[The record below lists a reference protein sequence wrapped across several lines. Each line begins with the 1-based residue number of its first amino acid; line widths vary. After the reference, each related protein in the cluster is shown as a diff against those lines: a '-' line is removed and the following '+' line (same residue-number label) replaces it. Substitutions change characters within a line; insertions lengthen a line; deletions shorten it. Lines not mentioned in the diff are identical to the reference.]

1 MHHML
6 NNKFTP
12 TSSAGGFLT
21 PLSQVMSLVSYLQS
35 VERLRKYL
43 KAQAFKFLLAQTDR
57 QLALLKISIEAGIL
71 LCGNGFHAM
80 MVARTRRS

>member
-1 MHHML
+1 MGLDLHMGYCY
-6 NNKFTP
+6 P
-12 TSSAGGFLT
+12 
-21 PLSQVMSLVSYLQS
+21 
-35 VERLRKYL
+35 
-43 KAQAFKFLLAQTDR
+43 DR

>member
-1 MHHML
+1 MHHMQ

-43 KAQAFKFLLAQTDR
+43 KAQAFKFLLGQM
-57 QLALLKISIEAGIL
+57 KS
-71 LCGNGFHAM
+71 GFHWPQIEIQPTTGAI
-80 MVARTRRS
+80 VE

>member
-1 MHHML
+1 L
-6 NNKFTP
+6 GIGTAATNGINL
-12 TSSAGGFLT
+12 AN
-21 PLSQVMSLVSYLQS
+21 
-35 VERLRKYL
+35 EKYL
-43 KAQAFKFLLAQTDR
+43 RIEGTTDR